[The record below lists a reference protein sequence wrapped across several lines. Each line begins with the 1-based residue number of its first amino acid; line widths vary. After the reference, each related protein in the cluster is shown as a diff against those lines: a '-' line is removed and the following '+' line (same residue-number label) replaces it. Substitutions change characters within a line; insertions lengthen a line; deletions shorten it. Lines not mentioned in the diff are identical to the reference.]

1 MTYRDK
7 AVINYLV
14 QQECRRYLSPRRRR
28 TDRRLRYVD
37 ADAKAILGGILN
49 GLNIA
54 GHKVKTA
61 AVEKAKDLVS
71 KALKKGAFAKDL
83 VMSAVKKAIESISY
97 KLPGGKDRMVTKYIE
112 GPLSGLKALP
122 AQSVTDSYIRVK
134 VAKMF
139 RDDIREKI
147 AATLRSLAID
157 AKDLLRKAL
166 SGSAGNLIKK
176 ALTKAYTSVTDAL
189 REIKRKGGIGADKI
203 KSVMAS
209 VKNFFTQDPRVIA
222 EAEKMSEFSKFLN
235 AYNAF
240 KNIAPMAQ
248 KALPADPLVSPYGGK
263 TTKGGRERSLG
274 RGAIA

>member
-14 QQECRRYLSPRRRR
+14 QQECRRYLSPRHRR

-71 KALKKGAFAKDL
+71 SALKKGAFAKDL

-112 GPLSGLKALP
+112 GPLKGLKALP

>member
-14 QQECRRYLSPRRRR
+14 QQECRRYLSPRCRR

>member
-14 QQECRRYLSPRRRR
+14 QQECRRYLSPRHRR

-71 KALKKGAFAKDL
+71 SALKKGAFAKDL

-166 SGSAGNLIKK
+166 NGSAGNLIKK

-248 KALPADPLVSPYGGK
+248 KGLPADPLVTPK
-263 TTKGGRERSLG
+263 
-274 RGAIA
+274 RGAGRPRNPDGYYPVG